1 MVTVSISET
10 YDLHTQVNKM
20 SIIGIHTPKKDLIQ
34 KTYPGLCMNYKY
46 CRIKSVDVALSTAQ
60 QLPLGVDQIGLDAN
74 QIRPQDMMNP
84 ILYKAVSN
92 DSWSTLEYRIKGLI
106 DQGRRTG
113 SSYTAPP
120 ISGDMVDVENDG
132 ATGIADEHGVYYALL
147 SNRDGFRVAH
157 PQSGL
162 RMKGLRPIVFQ
173 KLFSDAVNTIGGTTN
188 YVSGDTQFGIEQ
200 NSDNTMSMVSLTNG
214 SSVMRGRAVPMPR
227 FNTTYLTGI
236 SPGVSYP
243 GGGSASPNSNWQY
256 NGMGNGNPANFQ
268 IQMPDLPPVMLGAI
282 VLPPVTATTGILYYR
297 MVTRCWIEF
306 TDVRPITDVTS
317 FADMNSDYYP
327 SVYHSDYAEQ
337 SKSMDKTTDMVDV
350 KNAEIEKIM
359 EGR

>member
-20 SIIGIHTPKKDLIQ
+20 SLIGIHTPKKELIQ

-46 CRIKSVDVALSTAQ
+46 VRIKSVDVALSTAQ
-60 QLPLGVDQIGLDAN
+60 TLPLSPGEIGLDAD

-92 DSWSTLEYRIKGLI
+92 DSWSTLEYRIRGLI
-106 DQGRRTG
+106 AQGEMAGTF
-113 SSYTAPP
+113 TVPP
-120 ISGDMVDVENDG
+120 LSGNMADVENDG
-132 ATGIADEHGVYYALL
+132 VTAVADEHGVYYSLL
-147 SNRDGFRVAH
+147 SNRDGFKIAH

-162 RMKGLRPIVFQ
+162 SMKGLRPIVFQ
-173 KLFSDAVNTIGGTTN
+173 KLYSDAVNSTGSNIANDSIPTIVEDSTAGLVKATL
-188 YVSGDTQFGIEQ
+188 SGD
-200 NSDNTMSMVSLTNG
+200 SY
-214 SSVMRGRAVPMPR
+214 VMRGRPVPMPR

-236 SPGVSYP
+236 YP
-243 GGGSASPNSNWQY
+243 GETPVAGSTYQRPGMGGSDATNNY
-256 NGMGNGNPANFQ
+256 Q
-268 IQMPDLPPVMLGAI
+268 IQMPDVPPVMLGAI
-282 VLPPVTATTGILYYR
+282 ILPPTTATTGILYYR

-317 FADMNSDYYP
+317 FSDMTLQYSP
-327 SVYHSDYAEQ
+327 VVYHSDYTVQ
-337 SKSMDKTTDMVDV
+337 SKSMDATTDMVDV